1 MQEKQWR
8 LAKNE
13 AWCNHDFFN
22 SEKKKK
28 QSFILNFS
36 FTNTDKEKFY

>member
-22 SEKKKK
+22 SEKKK